1 MTRLVLVHGRDLD
14 GRDPEALEAQWLGA
28 LGAGLAAAGSTLRPT
43 DDDASFVYY
52 GDTLE
57 RLVDGGAP
65 PPVTVHALAADPAAL
80 PRLVGALA
88 DGELRFV
95 LDVVREVLAAARR
108 RPEDEA
114 PSDAPPPVEAQGA
127 VGDALVEALVGALAL
142 VDRYVPWVSA
152 AVLLTLTRDVYVYL
166 HDDAVRRVIDAGL
179 ADALADA
186 TSDGG
191 PAVVIAH
198 SLGSVVAYSVLS
210 GRPSGRLPGRSGGP
224 DVPLLLTPGSPLGI
238 RAIRDALR
246 ARAPLAYPA
255 RVGRWVSPRDPRDL
269 LALRDL
275 TPDVFPLPD
284 GSPSIE
290 ALSVTN
296 RAPGFHAA
304 AYPLDDGSWAGYL
317 ALPEVAGPVG
327 EALT

>member
-14 GRDPEALEAQWLGA
+14 GRDPESLEAEWLGA
-28 LGAGLAAAGSTLRPT
+28 LGAGLAAAGSPLRPT

-57 RLVDGGAP
+57 RLVDGGTP

-80 PRLVGALA
+80 PRLVRALP

-95 LDVVREVLAAARR
+95 LDVAREVLTAAGH
-108 RPEDEA
+108 RPA
-114 PSDAPPPVEAQGA
+114 GPSSPAGPSPAPPAVEASVVAEGV
-127 VGDALVEALVGALAL
+127 VGDALVEALVATLAL
-142 VDRYVPWVSA
+142 VDRYVPGVSA
-152 AVLLTLTRDVYVYL
+152 AVLLTLTRDVYASL
-166 HDDAVRRVIDAGL
+166 HDDVVRRVIDAGL

-186 TSDGG
+186 TSGDE
-191 PAVVIAH
+191 PAVVVAH
-198 SLGSVVAYSVLS
+198 SLGSVVAYSVLTA
-210 GRPSGRLPGRSGGP
+210 RTGGP

-238 RAIRDALR
+238 RAVREAVES
-246 ARAPLAYPA
+246 RAPLAFPA

-269 LALRDL
+269 LALHDL
-275 TPDVFPLPD
+275 TPDVFPLPA
-284 GSPSIE
+284 GSPTIE
-290 ALSVTN
+290 ALRVTN

-304 AYPLDDGSWAGYL
+304 AHRLDDGAWAGYL

-327 EALT
+327 AALT

>member
-14 GRDPEALEAQWLGA
+14 GRDPESLEAEWLGA
-28 LGAGLAAAGSTLRPT
+28 LGAGLAAAGSPLRPT

-57 RLVDGGAP
+57 RLVDGGTP

-80 PRLVGALA
+80 PRLVRALP

-95 LDVVREVLAAARR
+95 LDVAREVLAAAGH
-108 RPEDEA
+108 RPA
-114 PSDAPPPVEAQGA
+114 GPSPAPPAVETSVEAEGV
-127 VGDALVEALVGALAL
+127 VGDALVDALVATLAL
-142 VDRYVPWVSA
+142 VDRYVPGVSA
-152 AVLLTLTRDVYVYL
+152 AVLLTLTRDVYAYL

-186 TSDGG
+186 TSGVE
-191 PAVVIAH
+191 PAVVVAH

-210 GRPSGRLPGRSGGP
+210 ARTGGP

-238 RAIRDALR
+238 RAVREAVES
-246 ARAPLAYPA
+246 RAPLAFPA

-269 LALRDL
+269 LALHDL
-275 TPDVFPLPD
+275 APDVFPLPA
-284 GSPSIE
+284 GSPGIE
-290 ALSVTN
+290 ALRVTN

-304 AYPLDDGSWAGYL
+304 AYRLDDGSWAGYL

-327 EALT
+327 AALT

>member
-28 LGAGLAAAGSTLRPT
+28 LGAGLAAAGSPRRPT

-57 RLVDGGAP
+57 RLVDGGTA

-80 PRLVGALA
+80 PRLVGALPE
-88 DGELRFV
+88 GELRFV
-95 LDVVREVLAAARR
+95 LDVAREVLAGAGH
-108 RPEDEA
+108 RPDG
-114 PSDAPPPVEAQGA
+114 APPAVAEGV
-127 VGDALVEALVGALAL
+127 VGDALVEAAVAALAL
-142 VDRYVPWVSA
+142 VDRYVPGVSA
-152 AVLLTLTRDVYVYL
+152 AVLLTLTRDVYAYL

-186 TSDGG
+186 TSGDE
-191 PAVVIAH
+191 PAVVVAH

-210 GRPSGRLPGRSGGP
+210 ARTGGP

-238 RAIRDALR
+238 RAVREALES
-246 ARAPLAYPA
+246 RAPLAFPA

-269 LALRDL
+269 LALYDL
-275 TPDVFPLPD
+275 TPAVFPLPA
-284 GSPSIE
+284 GSPGIE
-290 ALSVTN
+290 SVRVTN

-304 AYPLDDGSWAGYL
+304 AYRLDDGAWAGYL

>member
-28 LGAGLAAAGSTLRPT
+28 LGAGLAAAGSPLRPT

-57 RLVDGGAP
+57 RLVDGDAP

-80 PRLVGALA
+80 PRLVGALP

-108 RPEDEA
+108 PDDES
-114 PSDAPPPVEAQGA
+114 PSDTPPPVEAQGA
-127 VGDALVEALVGALAL
+127 VGNALVEALVGALAL
-142 VDRYVPWVSA
+142 VDRYVPSVSA
-152 AVLLTLTRDVYVYL
+152 AVLLTLTRDVYAYL
-166 HDDAVRRVIDAGL
+166 HDDAVRRVIDVGL

-186 TSDGG
+186 ASDGG
-191 PAVVIAH
+191 PAVVVAH

-210 GRPSGRLPGRSGGP
+210 ARTTGP

-275 TPDVFPLPD
+275 TPDVFPLPG

-290 ALSVTN
+290 ALRVTN

-304 AYPLDDGSWAGYL
+304 AYALDDGSWAGYL

>member
-28 LGAGLAAAGSTLRPT
+28 LGAGLAAAGSPLRPT

-80 PRLVGALA
+80 PRLVGALP

-114 PSDAPPPVEAQGA
+114 PPNSPPPHAPPPVEAQGA

-152 AVLLTLTRDVYVYL
+152 AVLLTLTRDVYAYL

-186 TSDGG
+186 TSGG
-191 PAVVIAH
+191 EPAAVVAH

-210 GRPSGRLPGRSGGP
+210 ARTTGP

-275 TPDVFPLPD
+275 TPDVFPLPG

-290 ALSVTN
+290 ALRVTN

-304 AYPLDDGSWAGYL
+304 AYALDDGSWAGYL